1 MKAVQIQKYGG
12 TDTLEVTDIDEP
24 GLEDSQVLIEV
35 HAASLNPF
43 DTALREGRMKDAIP
57 LSFPAV
63 LGGDLAGVV
72 LERGK
77 DVTGLEI
84 GDKVYGQASVAGGN
98 SGAFA
103 EYAATA
109 AAQVAKMPANVGYEE
124 AASLPLVGVSALQ
137 ALTEHIKLQPGQ
149 KIFIHGGTGGIGTA
163 AIQIAKH
170 LGAYVAASSKGP
182 PESYLIGLGADLAIN
197 TGNEDFAELLS
208 DYDAVFDTVGRDDFT
223 RALSVLKRGG
233 AAVSMTAPAD
243 SVKAEELG
251 VTALTQGTKVN
262 SQKLNELRELVEK
275 SVVKPQIHKI
285 FPLEQVRQAFEAR
298 ESGAVRGKIVLKIR
312 S

>member
-12 TDTLEVTDIDEP
+12 TDILELAAIDKP
-24 GLEDSQVLIEV
+24 RLEGSQILIEI

-43 DTALREGRMKDAIP
+43 DTSLREGRVKHSIP

-72 LERGK
+72 SEKGK
-77 DVTGLEI
+77 EVTGLEV
-84 GDKVYGQASVAGGN
+84 GDKVYGQASIAAGN

-103 EYAATA
+103 EYAVTA
-109 AAQVAKMPANVGYEE
+109 AAQVAKMPANVSYEE

-137 ALTEHIKLQPGQ
+137 ALTEHIQLRSGQ

-182 PESYLIGLGADLAIN
+182 AEDYLTGLGADMAIN
-197 TGNEDFAELLS
+197 TENEDFTELLS
-208 DYDAVFDTVGRDDFT
+208 DYDAVFDTVGRNDFT
-223 RALSVLKRGG
+223 RALSILKRGG
-233 AAVSMTAPAD
+233 VAVSMIASAD

-262 SQKLNELRELVEK
+262 SQKLNELRELVEE
-275 SVVKPQIHKI
+275 SVVKPQVHKI
-285 FPLEQVRQAFEAR
+285 FPLEQARQAFEAR
-298 ESGAVRGKIVLKIR
+298 ESGAVRGKIVLRIR
-312 S
+312 G